1 MILSQNDANITCFL
15 GFAKAMHIPNSKRY
29 VMERKGFMGYLKKG
43 SACKL
48 SSYGHEQY
56 FFNSLNQN
64 N

>member
-1 MILSQNDANITCFL
+1 
-15 GFAKAMHIPNSKRY
+15 MHIPNSKRY